1 MYKYWLN
8 NYFAPFLSFFR
19 AARRRNITACPI
31 KNDLVTVF
39 LVKLFNKTIGIVIQ
53 LCNFST
59 STRIVNACLAGN
71 PNDKK
76 SEWTLVDTG
85 LENSADFILQ
95 AVEAESKMIGLLN
108 ERLTE
113 IGEKIRYKQKLEK
126 DLLPNQRVAA
136 LQNE

>member
-1 MYKYWLN
+1 
-8 NYFAPFLSFFR
+8 
-19 AARRRNITACPI
+19 
-31 KNDLVTVF
+31 LV
-39 LVKLFNKTIGIVIQ
+39 
-53 LCNFST
+53 
-59 STRIVNACLAGN
+59 GN

-126 DLLPNQRVAA
+126 DLLQIRELLAAERVKYANFKK
-136 LQNE
+136 LKYDERKSEIDTLEGKERDIIKQLESSW